1 MKNIQPPKIILG
13 PLLIFT
19 LKKSHFQE
27 VEIEDKLDVNLALI
41 FFVFLDVGRSQQVI
55 SLFFLEKMLFR
66 FLMGIRT
73 SSVAVYIFLYFYL
86 EHLVCTYSY
95 TIARIPLS
103 LVSTCLELTIDKK
116 LMNISCL
123 YIYTV
128 IDKAF
133 LMICTRYL

>member
-19 LKKSHFQE
+19 LKKATFR
-27 VEIEDKLDVNLALI
+27 KLKQKINLTQIQLI
-41 FFVFLDVGRSQQVI
+41 SFVFLDVGRSQQVI
-55 SLFFLEKMLFR
+55 SLFFLEKLLFR
-66 FLMGIRT
+66 FLMVIRT

-123 YIYTV
+123 YIYTA

-133 LMICTRYL
+133 LMICNKYL